1 MGSASCADA
10 TLHSSRAFAA
20 IKQPLV
26 TSANAKEGIAIMC
39 SLQVRHCLVATLCVL
54 SPLFCAA
61 QEPAVSNEVSY
72 VSFQVPG
79 ALGTY
84 PASINSANTVT
95 GDYVAPTGDQPAF
108 VRRFDGAI
116 TTFTVPGSG
125 QTTPSAINDAGEIAG
140 SYVISPDGGPQL
152 CFLRARDGSITTF
165 TPAASSGTAVVTG
178 INERGTVVG
187 YYTDDTSTSS
197 TYGFIRHRDGVVETI
212 AVEGSAKTRIAG
224 INAAGDV
231 TGWYLNGSYISG
243 YVRSA
248 QGRVTT
254 FDLGTALLPTSIND
268 AGTITGYYLVP
279 VSLDDN
285 WNHEFIRSPDGDM
298 TTFTPPGTIWPGFLG
313 INDEGTIA
321 GNYQLPPSASN
332 PAVYFAFDRRRY
344 GEITTIAPESGWQT
358 MTTGINRA
366 GVITGYYYN
375 AAGPGAFAFLR
386 IPARCSRRLSTP
398 D

>member
-1 MGSASCADA
+1 
-10 TLHSSRAFAA
+10 
-20 IKQPLV
+20 
-26 TSANAKEGIAIMC
+26 MC
-39 SLQVRHCLVATLCVL
+39 SLKIRHCLVTLCMF
-54 SPLFCAA
+54 SPLFCGAE
-61 QEPAVSNEVSY
+61 EPAVSNEVSY
-72 VSFQVPG
+72 LSFQVPG

-84 PASINSANTVT
+84 PMSINNSMTVT
-95 GDYVAPTGDQPAF
+95 GYYYVSPTVTRGFLRDA
-108 VRRFDGAI
+108 DGAI
-116 TTFTVPGSG
+116 TTFDVLGSG
-125 QTTPSAINDAGEIAG
+125 QTIPSAINDAGEIAG
-140 SYVISPDGGPQL
+140 SYIISPAGGPQL

-165 TPAASSGTAVVTG
+165 TPAASSGKAVVNG

-187 YYTDDTSTSS
+187 YYTDDFSTSS
-197 TYGFIRHRDGVVETI
+197 AEYGFIRHRDGVVETI
-212 AVEGSAKTRIAG
+212 AVKGSARTQIAS

-231 TGWYLNGSYISG
+231 TGWYLKSSYISG

-248 QGRVTT
+248 HGKVTT

-321 GNYQLPPSASN
+321 GNYQLPLSASN
-332 PAVYFAFDRRRY
+332 PAVYFAFVRRRD

-375 AAGPGAFAFLR
+375 ATGPGSFAFLR
-386 IPARCSRRLSTP
+386 IPARRPWAVGLPCSRRLSAQ